1 MLALRKEGSGV
12 VLDSVLPYL
21 LCIDDDI
28 LSTGMKLYHLKV
40 IEENQQCFLP
50 MLHIIIFPVAI

>member
-12 VLDSVLPYL
+12 VLDSDLPYL

-40 IEENQQCFLP
+40 MKSNRVEKQQYVLSRKS
-50 MLHIIIFPVAI
+50 AY